1 MLSGESLANRQ
12 ALFQVRPNA
21 EFRYNLAASSIST
34 APPPGN
40 KSLPFQQVALMRDRP
55 RKTYMDFLFQWFG
68 EVKIRSMIFSTSGK
82 KNPQQLAQNH
92 GNLSWR
98 KMLPWMLQP
107 GQGDGSRRMFRA
119 TPKASW
125 WDVEIFD
132 FSRLKV
138 IHLGKLTFWTS
149 QKWRF
154 GSDDFPFQVGD
165 SLGSMWIFRGVIFR
179 KKGLV
184 LSSWC
189 VNQPIWKIC
198 SSNGIISLRFR
209 GESKKK

>member
-82 KNPQQLAQNH
+82 KNPQQLATK
-92 GNLSWR
+92 SWEFVMKKDAPMDAPTR
-98 KMLPWMLQP
+98 PGRRFEENVSGYSKGILVRCWDLRFFEAKSDTPWKINILNFPKMEVWFRWFSFSSRWFFRFHVNF
-107 GQGDGSRRMFRA
+107 QGCNI
-119 TPKASW
+119 P
-125 WDVEIFD
+125 
-132 FSRLKV
+132 
-138 IHLGKLTFWTS
+138 
-149 QKWRF
+149 
-154 GSDDFPFQVGD
+154 
-165 SLGSMWIFRGVIFR
+165 
-179 KKGLV
+179 KKG
-184 LSSWC
+184 
-189 VNQPIWKIC
+189 I
-198 SSNGIISLRFR
+198 GII
-209 GESKKK
+209 